1 MENIGI
7 VREVFIPKCDDEL
20 CSELIGFKVYVY
32 DLDKEITITLKQ
44 DEYNVDIY
52 KDDEV
57 IIIKNNDSYDI
68 MLYDGDIDVS

>member
-1 MENIGI
+1 MENIGV
-7 VREVFIPKCDDEL
+7 VREVFIPECDDEL
-20 CSELIGFKVYVY
+20 SSELIGFKVYVY
-32 DLDKEITITLKQ
+32 DLDKEINITLKQ

-57 IIIKNNDSYDI
+57 IVIKNNDSYDI

>member
-1 MENIGI
+1 MMNL
-7 VREVFIPKCDDEL
+7 VLNC
-20 CSELIGFKVYVY
+20 
-32 DLDKEITITLKQ
+32 LDKEITITLKQ

-57 IIIKNNDSYDI
+57 IVIKNNDSYDI

>member
-1 MENIGI
+1 MENIGV
-7 VREVFIPKCDDEL
+7 VREIFIPKRDDEL
-20 CSELIGFKVYVY
+20 SSELIGFKVYVY

-44 DEYNVDIY
+44 NEYNVDIY

-57 IIIKNNDSYDI
+57 IVIKNNDSYDI

>member
-1 MENIGI
+1 MENIGV
-7 VREVFIPKCDDEL
+7 VREVFIPKCGDEL
-20 CSELIGFKVYVY
+20 SSELIGFKVYVY
-32 DLDKEITITLKQ
+32 DLDKEINITLKQ

-57 IIIKNNDSYDI
+57 IVIKNNDSYDI

>member
-1 MENIGI
+1 MENIGV
-7 VREVFIPKCDDEL
+7 VREIFIPKCDDEL
-20 CSELIGFKVYVY
+20 SSELIGFKVYVY

-57 IIIKNNDSYDI
+57 IVIKNNDSYDI
-68 MLYDGDIDVS
+68 MLYDSDIDVS

>member
-1 MENIGI
+1 MENIGV
-7 VREVFIPKCDDEL
+7 VREIFIPKCDDEL
-20 CSELIGFKVYVY
+20 SSELISFKVYVY

-57 IIIKNNDSYDI
+57 IVIKNNDSYDI

>member
-1 MENIGI
+1 MENIGV
-7 VREVFIPKCDDEL
+7 VREIFIPKCDDEL
-20 CSELIGFKVYVY
+20 SSESIGFKVYVY

-57 IIIKNNDSYDI
+57 IVIKNNDSYDI

>member
-1 MENIGI
+1 MENIGV
-7 VREVFIPKCDDEL
+7 VREIFIPKCDDEL
-20 CSELIGFKVYVY
+20 SSELICFKVYVY

-57 IIIKNNDSYDI
+57 IVIKNNDSYDI